1 MVIRP
6 FSLTN
11 KFLRKHR
18 KWPISPYKTK
28 WQITFNQNQ
37 ALQTL
42 KQSAAQTPHQQQNH
56 DKPDYLLSALIHSFA
71 SYECDPTPEAYH
83 FVIKTLNKTSQ
94 FHHIPPVL
102 DRIEFVEKF
111 EMPEYIL
118 AELIRIYGRA
128 GRIEDAIDLFC
139 RIPRFRCVPSVYTL
153 NSLLSVLC
161 RRREGIRLV
170 PQMLMKSQAM
180 RIRLEESSFRILI
193 SALCRI
199 RKIGY
204 AIEIQN
210 CMIDDGYDLDAR
222 ICSLILSSLCEQK
235 DLALSNFEVLGFLE
249 AMKKLGFSPGM
260 MDYSNAIRFLVKEGR
275 GLDALDVLCQMKM
288 EGIKPDI
295 VCYTMVLH
303 GIIAVGEYGRADE
316 LFDELLVLGLV
327 PDVYTY
333 NVYINGLCKQNNVEA
348 GLNMISSMEELGCKP
363 NLITYNLLLKA
374 LNMNGELS
382 QAKELMIKMDSKGVG
397 VNSQTY
403 RIMLDGLFH
412 KGDINEAYVLM
423 EEMLDKRLS
432 HKCSTFDE
440 IIYGLCQRGLVCK
453 AGELLKKMV
462 GKNVAPGER
471 AWEALLFSSGS
482 KFNLAEANW
491 TCLVKTMKLSRSIS
505 SNGD

>member
-1 MVIRP
+1 MVIKP
-6 FSLTN
+6 FSLTS

-28 WQITFNQNQ
+28 WQIAFNQNQ

-42 KQSAAQTPHQQQNH
+42 KKSASQTPHHHHQQEDH
-56 DKPDYLLSALIHSFA
+56 DKPNHLLSALIHSFT
-71 SYECDPTPEAYH
+71 SYQCDPTPEAYH
-83 FVIKTLNKTSQ
+83 FVIKTLTKTSQ
-94 FHHIPPVL
+94 FHHIPCVL
-102 DRIEFVEKF
+102 DRIESVEKF
-111 EMPEYIL
+111 QTPEYIL

-128 GRIEDAIDLFC
+128 DRIEDAIDLFC
-139 RIPRFRCVPSVYTL
+139 RIPKFRCVPSVYSL

-161 RRREGIRLV
+161 RRRESIRLV
-170 PQMLMKSQAM
+170 PQMLMKSHVM
-180 RIRLEESSFRILI
+180 RIVLEESSFRILI

-199 RKIGY
+199 KKIGY
-204 AIEIQN
+204 AIQILN

-235 DLALSNFEVLGFLE
+235 DLALANFEVLGFLE

-260 MDYSNAIRFLVKEGR
+260 MDYSNVIRFLVKEGR
-275 GLDALDVLCQMKM
+275 GLDAFNVLARMKV

-303 GIIAVGEYGRADE
+303 GIIAEGEYGSADE

-348 GLNMISSMEELGCKP
+348 GLNMILSMEELGCKP

-374 LNMNGELS
+374 LNKKSELS
-382 QAKELMIKMDSKGVG
+382 RAKELMIKMDSKGVR

-403 RIMLDGLFH
+403 RIMLDGLFQN
-412 KGDINEAYVLM
+412 GDMNEACVLM
-423 EEMLDKRLS
+423 EEMLDKHLC
-432 HKCSTFDE
+432 HKCLTFDE

-453 AGELLKKMV
+453 AGDLLKIMV
-462 GKNVAPGER
+462 GKNVAPGAR
-471 AWEALLFSSGS
+471 AWEALLLSSRS
-482 KFNLAEANW
+482 KFNVAEANW
-491 TCLVKTMKLSRSIS
+491 TCEN
-505 SNGD
+505 NGNCPGR